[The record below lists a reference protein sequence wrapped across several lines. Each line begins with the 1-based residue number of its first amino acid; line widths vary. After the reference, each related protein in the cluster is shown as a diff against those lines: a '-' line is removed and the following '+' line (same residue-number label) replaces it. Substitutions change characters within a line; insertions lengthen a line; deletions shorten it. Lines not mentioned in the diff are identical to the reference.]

1 VNDET
6 SSERSGPSGSAEAPP
21 PEPTRIFSGIQP
33 SGELHIGNLL
43 GAVSNWVRL
52 QERYECIYSIVDL
65 HAITQ
70 DFDPAEMPAQ
80 VRELAKGLLACGL
93 DPERCTLFVQSTVQ
107 EHTELTW
114 ILNTLT
120 PIGLL
125 SRMTQFKDK
134 SEGRGEVAVGLFDY
148 PVLQAAD
155 IILYKA
161 DAVPVGEDQQQHLE
175 FTRDLV
181 RKFNLRFG
189 QTFPEPRTLLSSAPR
204 VLGLDGERK
213 MSKSLGNHIALTDD
227 PKTVWKKLGPA
238 KTDVQRKRRSD
249 PGRPEVCNIFSYHGF
264 FSSPDER
271 DWAREGCTSAGI
283 GCVDCK
289 KVVAQNI
296 DALLGPI
303 RERHADLEAH
313 PERVDQVL
321 AAGTERLRPVAEAT
335 LREVRERM
343 GLGRPEREGRP

>member
-1 VNDET
+1 MNDET
-6 SSERSGPSGSAEAPP
+6 SRERPEESRSAETPP
-21 PEPTRIFSGIQP
+21 PEPKRIFSGIQP

-43 GAVSNWVRL
+43 GAVSHWVDL
-52 QERYECIYSIVDL
+52 QERYECIYAIVDL

-70 DFDPAEMPAQ
+70 DFDPREMPAR
-80 VRELAKGLLACGL
+80 VFDLAKGLLACGL
-93 DPERCTLFVQSTVQ
+93 DPGRCTLFVQSTVP

-134 SEGRGEVAVGLFDY
+134 SEGKGEVAVGLFDY

-189 QTFPEPRTLLSSAPR
+189 ETFPEPRTLLSSAPR

-227 PKTVWKKLGPA
+227 PETVWKKLGPA

-249 PGRPEVCNIFSYHGF
+249 PGRPEVCNIFSYHRF
-264 FSSPDER
+264 FSSPEEQE
-271 DWAREGCTSAGI
+271 WAREGCASAGI

-289 KVVAQNI
+289 KVVAKNI
-296 DALLGPI
+296 DAVLEPI
-303 RERHADLEAH
+303 RERHAELDAH
-313 PERVDQVL
+313 PGRVEEVL
-321 AAGTERLRPVAEAT
+321 AAGTGRLRPVAEAT
-335 LREVRERM
+335 LREVRQKM
-343 GLGRPEREGRP
+343 GLSRPEREGRR